1 MHTSASRLVISA
13 SLVCILFL
21 SIATEVTIAAP
32 SAESVYAVDELLRNL
47 DLNAISNYVGSLSA
61 ESRFVGQP
69 GFTDAVKY
77 VEDTFREIGLQ
88 TPQDFFGDISPGFFE
103 SIGQEGY
110 LQNVTILTPVGTGS
124 WVEPVE
130 GAFKGHR
137 IKAYPLWPDRVATGN
152 TGPDGILGTLVY
164 FGFGDLENYG
174 AELAARNGNLSGTIA
189 VLEFNSSDS
198 WLDLVSLGA
207 SGVIFLEP
215 NSSDRLESESKM
227 LNTLL
232 DIPRLYVSDEAPLVR
247 EMARQEIRV
256 RLVSGSEWSDE
267 PSWNVVGVIGGSGD
281 LRDQFIVIG
290 AHIDS
295 WSAVPEFSP
304 GADESLGLATLLQLA
319 KAINSSDIQSR
330 RSVIFVAYTG
340 HWSGL
345 IGARWFIET
354 YLFRLKEQLGSSL
367 KLTDFID
374 LNLAS
379 DSDVVGY
386 NAQAYGTFFGY
397 NGYGDRYSKFFS
409 EIQYNL
415 VDTILSD
422 RFGSDFANSKILS
435 FDTAAYQV
443 SEPMEGELASV
454 AGMLSSTI
462 YTAKSYRLNQRNM
475 YDTVAQINWKN
486 VASQVEFINALVG
499 YLLNVPAENLGFT
512 SWDLMQPSR
521 FVKKEA
527 GGAGGGGLLNLNVS
541 LGVYDFNQRWYS
553 TQPILSPD
561 LLLVLEAYTNVAAY
575 DPRAMIRIS
584 LQNGSGVVYG
594 LPHFYSTSMYTTNM
608 QIFLVAFGI
617 NKTSGILVYAP
628 DLGVLGNRGLQFF
641 GFQLN
646 TESEFRLVSLFRTSP
661 VVLFDVIDPVQL
673 SSPVI
678 DPHTHLSSVMPPISV
693 GLADHAS
700 HTDFLSFF
708 MMSSQVTGEKI
719 VIAFPP
725 VDTNRSSPVEFIM
738 SRTAG
743 GSLNVGILTNSSA
756 AFPEGTGFVATYN
769 QQTLILGTVFQIV
782 KDMLALS
789 RERQARLRGFNV
801 ISAIADESLS
811 KGEGDY
817 EKSLQLLSDGDLPLA
832 KAFVLASWN
841 EMSIG
846 SSNLLSTLKDVALT
860 GVLFSILDLPFAF
873 LAERLF
879 FEAQDPKKRLL
890 IVSGIYSGLLL
901 LLYFL
906 HPGYALASNILVA
919 LIAFVV
925 VVMASP
931 VVGIIFNEMT
941 NILKEV
947 RSRMVGLHFSEISR
961 LSAASIAYSNG
972 VLNMRKR
979 RFRTALTM
987 ASIVLVSFSLIS
999 LTSSI
1004 TYQNP
1009 LPIEVKSINGTS
1021 IYPGLVLRASP
1032 ETAFLPSELISFMRA
1047 KLPEA
1052 KTVVLR
1058 SFLTPP
1064 QGSIFYGGS
1073 GYTIT
1078 GILALMPDESKI
1090 TSIDKYVEG
1099 RWFTNEDRDVCLIS
1113 DVANQTLRIPL
1124 GERISYLG
1132 RNLTVIGVIRDEP
1145 KIFDMGSKEIT
1156 PVISVV
1162 EAGSTVLFHTS
1173 WANTLVVPF
1182 KLAEELSS
1190 PVYTVSIQDDSVNEV
1205 VSVAS
1210 DLSTWTKG
1218 SADLYVE
1225 SGGTLYRYTL
1235 GQGITTVGAQ
1245 SLLLLLLVGGLTIL
1259 NTLIGS
1265 VTERT
1270 NEIRTLGA
1278 IGLSPL
1284 HVASLFLAETSVYA
1298 VFGSVLGY
1306 LLGLV
1311 GIRIIAPLFGSGFIP
1326 NYSSSFVIYA
1336 VLVSLGSTM
1345 ISSLYPISIAS
1356 RLVTPSLE
1364 RKWKTTTKPVGDSWF
1379 VPLPF
1384 EIPDRTEVDG
1394 LLAFMSEYFLS
1405 HKTER
1410 APDFS
1415 VWSEPVPYEEVDS
1428 EGKKLLGIRTELSL
1442 PPYDA
1447 RVIEIADLRATL
1459 SRSKYE
1465 FSVVI
1470 NRMEGSSVQWE
1481 RSNLILLDLARKQ
1494 LLFWRGL
1501 TPSQRQRYVDLA
1513 NEKKG
1518 QISS

>member
-1 MHTSASRLVISA
+1 MLLLSVTTELV
-13 SLVCILFL
+13 V
-21 SIATEVTIAAP
+21 AAP
-32 SAESVYAVDELLRNL
+32 SANSVYAVDELLRNL
-47 DLNAISNYVGSLSA
+47 DLNAISNYVSSLSV

-77 VEDTFREIGLQ
+77 VEESFREMGVQ
-88 TPQDFFGDISPGFFE
+88 TPEHFFGSVPPGFFK

-110 LQNVTILTPVGTGS
+110 LQNVTILTPIDTGS

-130 GAFKGHR
+130 GAFEGHR

-152 TGPDGILGTLVY
+152 TGTGGVLGPLVY
-164 FGFGDLENYG
+164 FGFGDLENYHD
-174 AELAARNGNLSGTIA
+174 ELAARNGNLSGVIA

-198 WLDLVSLGA
+198 WLNLVSLGA
-207 SGVIFLEP
+207 SGVIFLQP

-227 LNTLL
+227 LNTPL
-232 DIPRLYVSDEAPLVR
+232 DVPRLYVSDEAPLIR
-247 EMARQEIRV
+247 QMAKQGIRV

-267 PSWNVVGVIGGSGD
+267 PSWNVIGVIPGSGD

-295 WSAVPEFSP
+295 WSVVPEFSP

-319 KAINSSDIQSR
+319 KAINSSSIQNR
-330 RSVIFVAYTG
+330 RSVILVAYTG
-340 HWSGL
+340 HWSGM
-345 IGARWFIET
+345 IGARWFVET
-354 YLFRLKEQLGSSL
+354 YLFELKQQLGSSF
-367 KLTDFID
+367 KLTNFVD

-379 DSDVVGY
+379 DSDVAGY
-386 NAQAYGTFFGY
+386 NAQAHGTFFGY
-397 NGYGDRYSKFFS
+397 NGYGGRYSKFFS

-415 VDTILSD
+415 VESILSD
-422 RFGSDFANSKILS
+422 KFGSDFANSKVLS

-462 YTAKSYRLNQRNM
+462 YTGRSYRLNQRNM
-475 YDTVAQINWKN
+475 FDTVAQINWKN
-486 VASQVEFINALVG
+486 VATQVEFINALVG
-499 YLLNVPAENLGFT
+499 YLLNLPAENLGFT

-541 LGVYDFNQRWYS
+541 LGVYDLNQRWYS

-561 LLLVLEAYTNVAAY
+561 LLLVLEVYTNVAAY
-575 DPRAMIRIS
+575 DPRAMIRMS
-584 LQNGSGVVYG
+584 PKNGSAVIYG
-594 LPHFYSTSMYTTNM
+594 LPHFYSTSMYTSNL
-608 QIFLVAFGI
+608 QIFLAAFGI
-617 NKTSGILVYAP
+617 NKTSGILTYAP
-628 DLGVLGNRGLQFF
+628 DLGALGNRGLQFF

-646 TESEFRLVSLFRTSP
+646 TEDEFRLVSLFRTSP
-661 VVLFDVIDPVQL
+661 IVLFDVIDPVQL

-693 GLADHAS
+693 KLADHAS

-725 VDTNRSSPVEFIM
+725 VDANRSSPVEFIIT
-738 SRTAG
+738 RTAG
-743 GSLNVGILTNSSA
+743 ESLNVGILTNSSV
-756 AFPEGTGFVATYN
+756 AFPEGTGFVANYN
-769 QQTLILGTVFQIV
+769 KQTLIPGTVFQIV

-789 RERQARLRGFNV
+789 SERQARLRAFNV

-811 KGEGDY
+811 KGDSDY
-817 EKSLQLLSDGDLPLA
+817 ERSLQLLNNGDLPLA
-832 KAFVLASWN
+832 EASVLASWN

-846 SSNLLSTLKDVALT
+846 FSNLLSTLKDVALT

-890 IVSGIYSGLLL
+890 IVCGIYSGLLL

-925 VVMASP
+925 LVMALP

-947 RSRMVGLHFSEISR
+947 RSRMIGLHFSEISR

-987 ASIVLVSFSLIS
+987 TSIVLVSFSLIS

-1004 TYQNP
+1004 TYQKP

-1032 ETAFLPSELISFMRA
+1032 ETDSLPSELMSFMKA

-1052 KTVVLR
+1052 NAIVLR

-1064 QGSIFYGGS
+1064 QGSIFYKDN
-1073 GYTIT
+1073 GYTIN

-1099 RWFTNEDRDVCLIS
+1099 RWFTSEDRDVCLIS
-1113 DVANQTLRIPL
+1113 EVANQTLRIPI
-1124 GERISYLG
+1124 GEKILYLG

-1145 KIFDMGSKEIT
+1145 KIYDMDGKEIT

-1162 EAGSTVLFHTS
+1162 EAGSNIIFHIS
-1173 WANTLVVPF
+1173 WANTLIVPF
-1182 KLAEELSS
+1182 RLAEDLNS
-1190 PVYTVSIQDDSVNEV
+1190 PAYTVSVQDDSANEV

-1218 SADLYVE
+1218 SADIYVE
-1225 SGGTLYRYTL
+1225 SGGSLYRYTL
-1235 GQGITTVGAQ
+1235 GQGVATVGAQ

-1259 NTLIGS
+1259 NTLVGS

-1298 VFGSVLGY
+1298 IFGSVLGY
-1306 LLGLV
+1306 LLGLT

-1336 VLVSLGSTM
+1336 VFVSFASTM
-1345 ISSLYPISIAS
+1345 ISSLYPISLAS

-1364 RKWKTTTKPVGDSWF
+1364 RRWRVTTKPVGDSWS

-1384 EIPDRTEVDG
+1384 EIPDREEVDG

-1415 VWSEPVPYEEVDS
+1415 VWSDPVSYEGVDK
-1428 EGKKLLGIRTELSL
+1428 EGKELLGIRTELSL

-1447 RVIEIADLRATL
+1447 RVIEIADLRATF
-1459 SRSKYE
+1459 SQSKYG
-1465 FSVVI
+1465 FLMVI
-1470 NRMEGSSVQWE
+1470 NRIEGSSVQWG
-1481 RSNLILLDLARKQ
+1481 RSNLVLLDLVRKQ

-1501 TPSQRQRYVDLA
+1501 TPSQRQRYIDLA

-1518 QISS
+1518 QTNP